1 MSPTARRDATAPR
14 DAPAPAAPAP
24 TRFPRLSRITNS
36 MGCVRLICV
45 LETLIVAL
53 CLLEAH
59 TRCGERSLGCCVSSK
74 WCGPDAP
81 RRATA
86 ARADAANV
94 TKIRSG
100 ASLPRLLVLGCVKC
114 GGAALFDALNRHADF
129 VGRSSNFF
137 DVRWDDD
144 RHAALGDD
152 EARCRAYESLFSKL
166 TARRGAYDVAVDAT
180 ATYFRDP
187 RAAPRVR
194 RCFDDGALA
203 RTTLLA
209 VLRDPAARLYSE
221 YAVLRS
227 RQPDRFGNA
236 TFARAVDGWLSDRG
250 DAEGR
255 RLLAVGHYVD
265 QLLAW
270 HQHLPREALYVVPA
284 AALDDDATHV
294 REIARRVLTRARV
307 SAHLHNVSAP
317 PRRPPGEAA
326 TYARRTGDAMD
337 DATRRRLA
345 AYYAP
350 HDLSLIHI

>member
-1 MSPTARRDATAPR
+1 M
-14 DAPAPAAPAP
+14 
-24 TRFPRLSRITNS
+24 
-36 MGCVRLICV
+36 
-45 LETLIVAL
+45 
-53 CLLEAH
+53 
-59 TRCGERSLGCCVSSK
+59 
-74 WCGPDAP
+74 
-81 RRATA
+81 
-86 ARADAANV
+86 
-94 TKIRSG
+94 
-100 ASLPRLLVLGCVKC
+100 
-114 GGAALFDALNRHADF
+114 
-129 VGRSSNFF
+129 
-137 DVRWDDD
+137 RWDDD

-209 VLRDPAARLYSE
+209 VLRDPVARLYSE

-227 RQPDRFGNA
+227 RSPDRFGNA
-236 TFARAVDGWLSDRG
+236 TFARAVDGWLSDRD

-270 HQHLPREALYVVPA
+270 HRHLPREALYVVPA

-350 HDLSLIHI
+350 HDARLWAHLADHRDLVIPRAFQVAPGDPTTHWW